1 MSWSR
6 SLPSH
11 SAARPPGVPT
21 RRAVLAGVPA
31 AAGLAVLA
39 AGPAEADVAGDDYTT
54 QAFKALAAYVV
65 PGDDPYS
72 VQQRLTRPGP
82 GGVAAGTDRMLRRTY
97 DNALQIGVAPGLGV
111 NAPGALGLA
120 LVLELYARSR
130 YFWESYAG
138 PYEHGFANLRHPL
151 KAQVL
156 GVLDN
161 DALVT
166 GSPIGYAFGTL
177 ITLAAFG
184 AYGEAGV
191 YDRASGR
198 LTGRPVGWDLAQ
210 YDGVSD
216 GWPELRGY
224 WKGRTSV
231 TEPGTAGGPHA

>member
-1 MSWSR
+1 MSR
-6 SLPSH
+6 SLPCH
-11 SAARPPGVPT
+11 SVARPPGVPT

-72 VQQRLTRPGP
+72 VQQGLTRPGP
-82 GGVAAGTDRMLRRTY
+82 GGVAAGADRMLRATY
-97 DNALQIGVAPGLGV
+97 DGAIGIGVAPAFQI
-111 NAPGALGLA
+111 NAPGALGVA
-120 LVLELYARSR
+120 LVMELFARSR
-130 YFWESYAG
+130 YFWESYSG
-138 PYEHGFANLRHPL
+138 PYENGFANLRHPL

-156 GVLDN
+156 GDLDQNVLLD
-161 DALVT
+161 
-166 GSPIGYAFGTL
+166 GSPLAYAFGTL

-184 AYGEAGV
+184 SYGEIAV
-191 YDRASGR
+191 WDPATRR

-231 TEPGTAGGPHA
+231 SDPGASGGGHA